1 MQAPV
6 ACEIQAWRSFGQLS
20 GAQPSAWIWAWS
32 WDPLKLMRRH
42 PPHHLSPAWAKH
54 PAGLDPEAGLGRSKS
69 PQQRSVQAGKPVN
82 SEQVSCSFSSIALTR
97 KPGNPRG
104 LLAPIFGDS
113 QGEIADSLCRIFEKL
128 PFLGDC
134 ARRPGSIGT
143 AWPVKRLYPRFESLS
158 LRQQVSYINA
168 KSPSGE
174 ICSTFPAVAGCTR

>member
-82 SEQVSCSFSSIALTR
+82 SEQVSCSFSSIALTPKASR
-97 KPGNPRG
+97 
-104 LLAPIFGDS
+104 S
-113 QGEIADSLCRIFEKL
+113 QES
-128 PFLGDC
+128 
-134 ARRPGSIGT
+134 T
-143 AWPVKRLYPRFESLS
+143 RLE
-158 LRQQVSYINA
+158 V
-168 KSPSGE
+168 
-174 ICSTFPAVAGCTR
+174 